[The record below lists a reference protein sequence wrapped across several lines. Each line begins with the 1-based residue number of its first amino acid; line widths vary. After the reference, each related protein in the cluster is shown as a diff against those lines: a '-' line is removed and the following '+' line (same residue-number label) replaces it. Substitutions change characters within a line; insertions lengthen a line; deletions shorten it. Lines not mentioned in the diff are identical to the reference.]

1 MSQFSP
7 LDFRLMAMSQFQILT
22 LLCQTAASTIS
33 SDLSQFL
40 TQQIVTNQA
49 LSPQV
54 FEAQVIALVEQ
65 MQATTSANLKYI
77 DQLVSQV
84 ILNSQIMSAL
94 NTNSYLIANPVVSG
108 YYIQHGQYF
117 VGDYTASDALY
128 VNNTACSC
136 KHKSNCTFQAGFY
149 NYSIRPASNEI
160 SLYQPSPPP
169 MFIVPGMLVGCLPHD
184 SMLQSTLECFYNRSC
199 LDLIG
204 ISQAIIPLN
213 ASVPSRFGVNTTVN
227 TMFEQLFVET
237 WQNSSNFT
245 NYYNACH
252 PEACSY
258 TYTQR
263 GNFLYTMT
271 MLFSLIGGLTT
282 ILGILVPLLVQFF
295 RRLLLKCQGE
305 ATPTIENDPEVPN
318 IGERLL
324 NLVHR
329 IRQLISTFNMFETS
343 FSTVNLGIQT
353 TRLYIFLTLM
363 GAFILFGYSILSVT
377 TVSVTIQ
384 QPSLDTFEKLYS
396 RYSSTLVCPCTGLSV
411 TYDEIMT
418 VTPQFHQLC
427 SSDFVQDDRW
437 LLYFGNTPSVNRTN
451 NSAIVTFSDGDFR
464 GAAGTSLFLLMQTL
478 CETANTTVVN
488 AAIVFGAT
496 KLVNAYLMSH
506 VLFENKTNELARQF
520 QQETQASFLI
530 LFSQVSTAIRNN
542 QFYNPS
548 NPAADI
554 VKGSTAGSSV
564 YTIRLRLKSIYPSGP
579 VCSCAISSKCT
590 RPLGFYC
597 SASSCHSLNSQPN
610 ITVPGMF
617 VGCTSI
623 DSLFL
628 STLTCLYNQSCI
640 QFLLNWYLFD
650 LNGRI
655 APIDPRAANTTALDP
670 DLPSQFLPNSTFQ
683 PLVLNMFIENW
694 TSSSDYSTYYTTCN
708 PDSCTYTYDQRYAL
722 IAAITVLIAFG
733 IIIFFTS
740 FSLQTRTI
748 TVLSP
753 SQTTFSYLQDQHKSG
768 LSCLCSETSIQQ
780 NVFLSVSPRLHQV
793 CSSDFVAE
801 QWWGFLWGTD
811 SVSNFRDL
819 QLLSI
824 QFRVLA
830 SLCSLAQQSI
840 DSDTNA
846 FLNNKLVTVEAISF
860 SSFQAQIDSL
870 TNAFIA
876 QTPDKFRRT
885 QLFIYETF
893 RANQLL
899 VVPPTDWQLAFTT
912 AAYNYVIATVPR
924 NSFGNNYSCIT
935 SLDSFSRPL
944 YIDANYKTATLP
956 GVVASCLPVDGIR
969 LSTLECFFNSNCIL
983 NLTSIASTR
992 NTTIWIPKLLN
1003 ASTPSI
1009 YPSNTSIGSLADSL
1023 FVEDW
1028 GVKSNYSSYFASCAP
1043 HSCSYQYINHNTISY
1058 IITTVLGLY
1067 GGLTVILRFIVWRGW
1082 HMHRKIMGWMQ
1093 IAPHPASTQVVP
1105 FQPTIHIG

>member
-1 MSQFSP
+1 MSRFHP

-33 SDLSQFL
+33 SDLNQFL
-40 TQQIVTNQA
+40 AQQIITNQA
-49 LSPQV
+49 LSLQV

-65 MQATTSANLKYI
+65 MQATTLANVKYI

-94 NTNSYLIANPVVSG
+94 NTNSYLIDNPLVSN

-117 VGDYTASDALY
+117 VGDYTASDALN
-128 VNNTACSC
+128 VNNATCSC
-136 KHKSNCTFQAGFY
+136 THKSSCAFQAGFY

-271 MLFSLIGGLTT
+271 MLFSLIGGFTT

-305 ATPTIENDPEVPN
+305 AIHTIENDPEVPN

-384 QPSLDTFEKLYS
+384 QPSLDTFEKLYA

-427 SSDFVQDDRW
+427 SSDFVRDDRW
-437 LLYFGNTPSVNRTN
+437 LLYFIHSSSVNTTN
-451 NSAIVTFSDGDFR
+451 NSAIITFGSGDFR

-488 AAIVFGAT
+488 AATVFGAT
-496 KLVNAYLMSH
+496 KL
-506 VLFENKTNELARQF
+506 
-520 QQETQASFLI
+520 
-530 LFSQVSTAIRNN
+530 
-542 QFYNPS
+542 
-548 NPAADI
+548 
-554 VKGSTAGSSV
+554 
-564 YTIRLRLKSIYPSGP
+564 
-579 VCSCAISSKCT
+579 
-590 RPLGFYC
+590 
-597 SASSCHSLNSQPN
+597 
-610 ITVPGMF
+610 
-617 VGCTSI
+617 
-623 DSLFL
+623 
-628 STLTCLYNQSCI
+628 
-640 QFLLNWYLFD
+640 
-650 LNGRI
+650 
-655 APIDPRAANTTALDP
+655 
-670 DLPSQFLPNSTFQ
+670 
-683 PLVLNMFIENW
+683 
-694 TSSSDYSTYYTTCN
+694 
-708 PDSCTYTYDQRYAL
+708 
-722 IAAITVLIAFG
+722 
-733 IIIFFTS
+733 
-740 FSLQTRTI
+740 
-748 TVLSP
+748 
-753 SQTTFSYLQDQHKSG
+753 
-768 LSCLCSETSIQQ
+768 Q

-801 QWWGFLWGTD
+801 QWWGFLWGMDT
-811 SVSNFRDL
+811 VSNFRDL

-830 SLCSLAQQSI
+830 SLCLLAQQSI
-840 DSDTNA
+840 DNDKSE
-846 FLNNKLVTVEAISF
+846 FLNNKLITVEAISF

-870 TNAFIA
+870 TATFIV

-885 QLFIYETF
+885 QSFIYETF

-899 VVPPTDWQLAFTT
+899 VVPATDWQLAFTT

-924 NSFGNNYSCIT
+924 SSFGNNYSCIT

-944 YIDANYKTATLP
+944 YIDANYKTTTLP

-1043 HSCSYQYINHNTISY
+1043 HSCSYQYIDHNTIFY